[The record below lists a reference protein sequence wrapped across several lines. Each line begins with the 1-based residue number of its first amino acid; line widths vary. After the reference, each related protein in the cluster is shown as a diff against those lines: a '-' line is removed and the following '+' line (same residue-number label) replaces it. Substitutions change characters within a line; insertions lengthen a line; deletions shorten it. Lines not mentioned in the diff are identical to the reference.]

1 MKALQLLILS
11 FLAAIILSFS
21 PTSKKYIVIDAG
33 HGGNDLGATRN
44 GIHEKDI
51 VLNIAKQIKKSVERN
66 DNYEVVLTR
75 DDDSYPSLSERTEK
89 INKLNPE
96 MVISLHVN
104 QTPKETEK
112 TGFEIYVQKNE
123 QSKNLAEKLK
133 HKLGECPVKEEN
145 LHLLRESKVPA
156 ILLEL
161 GFMSNTKDRA
171 YMSSEEGQKEIA
183 EKISDFIRGN

>member
-66 DNYEVVLTR
+66 NNYEVILTR

-89 INKLNPE
+89 IN
-96 MVISLHVN
+96 
-104 QTPKETEK
+104 
-112 TGFEIYVQKNE
+112 
-123 QSKNLAEKLK
+123 
-133 HKLGECPVKEEN
+133 
-145 LHLLRESKVPA
+145 
-156 ILLEL
+156 
-161 GFMSNTKDRA
+161 
-171 YMSSEEGQKEIA
+171 
-183 EKISDFIRGN
+183 RGH